1 MLFYVLTILA
11 WGTRLADFP
20 FVAMAW
26 VFVALRLIHA
36 WIHVTSNNVRYR
48 GMAFIAGSVVLA
60 VMWEIFI
67 LRIVLEL
74 R

>member
-1 MLFYVLTILA
+1 
-11 WGTRLADFP
+11 
-20 FVAMAW
+20 MAW
-26 VFVALRLIHA
+26 VFVALRLMHA
-36 WIHVTSNNVRYR
+36 AIHVTSNSVRYR
-48 GMAFIAGSVVLA
+48 GAAFIAGAIVLA